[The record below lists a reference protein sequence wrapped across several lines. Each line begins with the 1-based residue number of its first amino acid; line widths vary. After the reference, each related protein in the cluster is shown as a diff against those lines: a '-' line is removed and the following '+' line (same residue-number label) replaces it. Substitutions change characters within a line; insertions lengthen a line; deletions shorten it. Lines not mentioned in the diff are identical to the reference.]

1 MKLPKLNVKAI
12 KAGAK
17 TTYNTAKILGKK
29 YAPIALVTTGLVGY
43 GIAVYQGIKSGK
55 KLEATKAKY
64 EAKDAAGEEY
74 TRMDVVKDV
83 TKDVAVPVAIAV
95 ASTAAI
101 GLGFAIQ
108 TNRLKAVSAALAAVT
123 EEHARY
129 RLQCKE
135 VLDEETFKKV
145 DTPMDQVTVE
155 EDGKE
160 AQSFVPKEG
169 LMYGNWFKYS
179 ANYASDSPEYNE
191 QWISES
197 IRVLEEKIARK
208 GLLNFSEM
216 LDQLGFDVPKAALP
230 FGWTD
235 TDGFYI
241 EYDIMEVWNAEEQMH
256 EPQIY
261 VRWKCPRNLYA
272 TTNFRDLIPG
282 RKELA

>member
-1 MKLPKLNVKAI
+1 MKLPKIDMKAI
-12 KAGAK
+12 KAATK

-29 YAPIALVTTGLVGY
+29 YAPVVLVTTGLVGY
-43 GIAVYQGIKSGK
+43 GVAVYQGIKSGK

-74 TRMDVVKDV
+74 THMEVIKDV

-108 TNRLKAVSAALAAVT
+108 TNRLKAVSAALTAVT

-135 VLDEETFKKV
+135 VLDEETFKKI
-145 DTPMDQVTVE
+145 DTPMEQVTIE

-191 QWISES
+191 QWIRES

-208 GLLNFSEM
+208 GVLNFSDM

>member
-74 TRMDVVKDV
+74 TRLDVIKDV

-108 TNRLKAVSAALAAVT
+108 TNRLKAVSAALTAVT
-123 EEHARY
+123 EEHTRY

-135 VLDEETFKKV
+135 VLDEETFKKI

-191 QWISES
+191 QWIRES

-208 GLLNFSEM
+208 GLLNFSDM

-241 EYDIMEVWNAEEQMH
+241 EYDIMEVWNAEEQVH

>member
-1 MKLPKLNVKAI
+1 MKLPKIDTKSI
-12 KAGAK
+12 KALTK
-17 TTYNTAKILGKK
+17 STYNTAKILGKK
-29 YAPIALVTTGLVGY
+29 YAPVALVATGLVGY
-43 GIAVYQGIKSGK
+43 GFAVYQGIKSGK
-55 KLEATKAKY
+55 KLEVTKAKY
-64 EAKDAAGEEY
+64 EAKDNAGEPY
-74 TRMDVVKDV
+74 TRMEVIKDV

-129 RLQCKE
+129 RLQCKDI
-135 VLDEETFKKV
+135 LDEETFKKV
-145 DTPMDQVTVE
+145 DTPMNQVTVE
-155 EDGKE
+155 ENGKE
-160 AQSFVPKEG
+160 VQSFVPKEG

-179 ANYASDSPEYNE
+179 ANYASDNLEYNE
-191 QWISES
+191 QWIKEASQ
-197 IRVLEEKIARK
+197 VLEEKLTRK
-208 GLLNFSEM
+208 GVLSFSDM

-235 TDGFYI
+235 ADGFYI
-241 EYDIMEVWNAEEQMH
+241 EYDVMEVWNSEEQMH

>member
-1 MKLPKLNVKAI
+1 MKLPKINTKAI

-108 TNRLKAVSAALAAVT
+108 TNRLKAVSAALTAVT
-123 EEHARY
+123 EEHSRY

-135 VLDEETFKKV
+135 VLDEETFKKI

-191 QWISES
+191 QWIRES

-208 GLLNFSEM
+208 GLLTFSDM

>member
-74 TRMDVVKDV
+74 TRLEVIKDV

-108 TNRLKAVSAALAAVT
+108 TNRLKAVSAALTAVT
-123 EEHARY
+123 EEHTRY

-135 VLDEETFKKV
+135 VLDEETFKKI

-191 QWISES
+191 QWIRES

-208 GLLNFSEM
+208 GLLNFSDM

-235 TDGFYI
+235 TDRFYI
-241 EYDIMEVWNAEEQMH
+241 EYDIMEVWNAEEQVH

>member
-1 MKLPKLNVKAI
+1 MKLPKINTKAI
-12 KAGAK
+12 KAGAR

-74 TRMDVVKDV
+74 IRMEVIKDV

-108 TNRLKAVSAALAAVT
+108 TNRLKAVSAALTVVT

-135 VLDEETFKKV
+135 ILDEETFKKV

-160 AQSFVPKEG
+160 VQSFVPKEG

-179 ANYASDSPEYNE
+179 ANYVSDSPEYNE
-191 QWISES
+191 QWIRES
-197 IRVLEEKIARK
+197 FRVLEETLARK
-208 GLLNFSEM
+208 GMLMFSEM
-216 LDQLGFDVPKAALP
+216 LEQLGFDVPKAALP

-235 TDGFYI
+235 SDMFYI
-241 EYDIMEVWNAEEQMH
+241 EYDIMEVWNEDEQLH